1 MTVTLP
7 PGGRLLR
14 GFVFALLASFVL
26 AGQGLRAQEAAPGQ
40 GTTTE
45 QGTAGGT
52 ATAQAPAQGDAG
64 TPSGSATTQTP
75 APAATGGTQTS
86 GAVAV
91 TTTTPAAG
99 TNRPSTTVV
108 VSKGSGK
115 SNALD
120 YVAWERAAERAEAV
134 LANPDAEDRVLE
146 ALRTQ
151 LVDWRAAFLVAQ
163 NTNSTRI
170 ANLRDQIAALGPV
183 PAEGDTEAAEI
194 AQRRQQLSDQLVRLQ
209 APGITAEEAYR
220 RADGLIGEVDRLLRE
235 RQASQLLQLWPS
247 PINPANWP
255 AALAVMGDLTVRL
268 WTESSTRWTRGD
280 GRRAL
285 FDNLPLIAL
294 LVLAGVGMLSQGQ
307 RLIEPLRARLPQPK
321 TARGRRVVGL
331 IFSLMQVLLPTLG
344 AMALSMALART
355 GLTGPLGAIL
365 IGVLPGLVFILG
377 AANWLGNAVFPVDPG
392 GDAALKLATERR
404 LEGRFLAR
412 MFGLLIAIEAV
423 RQQIALEVGA
433 DDAAN
438 AVLGFPILAAT
449 AVLLFRMGQLLRR
462 HVHAESAGDEGLSYG
477 TRVLGLLARGVM
489 LAGIA
494 GLVLGAIG
502 YIAAA
507 TALVFPS
514 VVSLG
519 LVAVLFVL
527 QRFVADIY
535 GLVTRSDA
543 ADQEGLIP
551 VLIGFAMTLCS
562 LPIFAVVWGARW
574 ADITELWQRF
584 LEGFQIGATRVS
596 PTDFL
601 IFAVIFGAGYALT
614 RLLQGALKGTI
625 LPRTNLDQGGQNA
638 VVSGVGYIGIFLAAL
653 VAINSAGIDL
663 SGLAIVAGALSVG
676 IGFGLQNIVSNF
688 VSGIIL
694 LIERPVS
701 EGDWIEVGNV
711 SGTVRA
717 ISVRST
723 RIQTFDRSDVIVP
736 NADLVTQRVTNWT
749 RFNLSGRLI
758 VPVTVVHGTD
768 TRAVE
773 RVLREIAEAQPLTI
787 LTPAPVVAF
796 MGFTAD
802 GLTFEMRI
810 ILRDVNFSVQV
821 RSEINHAIV
830 RRFAEA
836 GIIMPGAAKTEA
848 AVTAPP
854 AAPADLPVERS
865 KSRRAK
871 VAATRTESVDPT
883 LSEEK

>member
-1 MTVTLP
+1 
-7 PGGRLLR
+7 
-14 GFVFALLASFVL
+14 
-26 AGQGLRAQEAAPGQ
+26 
-40 GTTTE
+40 
-45 QGTAGGT
+45 
-52 ATAQAPAQGDAG
+52 
-64 TPSGSATTQTP
+64 
-75 APAATGGTQTS
+75 
-86 GAVAV
+86 
-91 TTTTPAAG
+91 
-99 TNRPSTTVV
+99 
-108 VSKGSGK
+108 
-115 SNALD
+115 
-120 YVAWERAAERAEAV
+120 
-134 LANPDAEDRVLE
+134 
-146 ALRTQ
+146 
-151 LVDWRAAFLVAQ
+151 
-163 NTNSTRI
+163 
-170 ANLRDQIAALGPV
+170 
-183 PAEGDTEAAEI
+183 
-194 AQRRQQLSDQLVRLQ
+194 
-209 APGITAEEAYR
+209 
-220 RADGLIGEVDRLLRE
+220 
-235 RQASQLLQLWPS
+235 
-247 PINPANWP
+247 
-255 AALAVMGDLTVRL
+255 
-268 WTESSTRWTRGD
+268 
-280 GRRAL
+280 
-285 FDNLPLIAL
+285 
-294 LVLAGVGMLSQGQ
+294 
-307 RLIEPLRARLPQPK
+307 
-321 TARGRRVVGL
+321 
-331 IFSLMQVLLPTLG
+331 
-344 AMALSMALART
+344 
-355 GLTGPLGAIL
+355 
-365 IGVLPGLVFILG
+365 
-377 AANWLGNAVFPVDPG
+377 VFPVDPG